1 MDEMR
6 KATEV
11 FRSVLNALRT
21 VTTTAAADKDVK

>member
-11 FRSVLNALRT
+11 FRSVLGALRAT
-21 VTTTAAADKDVK
+21 TTTTATDGK